1 MPCRH
6 DVIVVFGS
14 STESLR
20 GADERESMALAE
32 RVARMIDQVPA
43 AKRLADELEV
53 LDAVR
58 AVTTVNAEG
67 VEAALSEI
75 AERGATALSCE
86 FGAVVLNRAG
96 DPAGRL
102 ARPRLGSG
110 RGRGLDP

>member
-1 MPCRH
+1 
-6 DVIVVFGS
+6 
-14 STESLR
+14 
-20 GADERESMALAE
+20 MALAE
-32 RVARMIDQVPA
+32 RVARLVDQVPA

-86 FGAVVLNRAG
+86 FGAVVLDRGATPRASAG
-96 DPAGRL
+96 TSRGWDPAERRGL
-102 ARPRLGSG
+102 APVRPLRRARREGRPRTAAC
-110 RGRGLDP
+110 